1 MYSKHRTSNVLP
13 HPLDSPYFIATE
25 LQKAS
30 HITQNPQIKYL
41 KNSNPIHTMSH
52 TQYGTPILINSTRNS
67 VSTLKRID
75 LTSDNTF
82 KYDENWL
89 QQRIFETPALLPVNE
104 VDPIFG
110 PLIPVCRELM
120 TNVGPIDNIFIN
132 ELGML
137 TLVECKLW
145 RNPEARR
152 KVVGQIL
159 DYAQEFSRMSFD
171 DLSQR
176 IRQNTG
182 RSGNPL
188 FDIIAE
194 QTEDC
199 VEKDFTDSVIRNLRR
214 GRFLLLIVGD
224 GIRESVEQISEY
236 LQVHAHLNFTF
247 ALVEQA
253 LYSSSDDPDTILI
266 QPRVLAKTVEIERAV
281 VRIENNSIECAAPT
295 VERDKTVTTRSTKNS
310 RKSITEQYLFEEL
323 EQSAPETVA
332 ELSDLFEL
340 LKQRDFELAYGS
352 SGISVKTDKFNYI
365 SFRPDG
371 TIRNYGCGENTEG
384 AAYLEALSDLIPN
397 SYISEAKGGWR
408 SYVRHTDDTDV
419 HIKEVLAV
427 KEQWLS
433 LIEQTRYTFNQ

>member
-1 MYSKHRTSNVLP
+1 
-13 HPLDSPYFIATE
+13 
-25 LQKAS
+25 
-30 HITQNPQIKYL
+30 
-41 KNSNPIHTMSH
+41 MSH
-52 TQYGTPILINSTRNS
+52 TQYGTPILINNAQSR

-75 LTSDNTF
+75 LTSDTNF

-120 TNVGPIDNIFIN
+120 TNVGPIDNVFIN

-176 IRQNTG
+176 ISKNTG

-188 FDIIAE
+188 FDIISE

-199 VEKDFTDSVIRNLRR
+199 SEKDFTDSVIRNLRR

-236 LQVHAHLNFTF
+236 LQAHAHLNFTF

-253 LYSSSDDPDTILI
+253 LFCSDEDPDTILI

-281 VRIENNSIECAAPT
+281 VRIEGNSIECVAPAI
-295 VERDKTVTTRSTKNS
+295 EEAKAVTTRSANS
-310 RKSITEQYLFEEL
+310 RRKTITEQYFFEEL

-332 ELSDLFEL
+332 GLRDLFEL
-340 LKQRDFELAYGS
+340 LQQRDFELDYGS

-371 TIRNYGCGENTEG
+371 TIRNYGCGENPEG
-384 AAYLEALSDLIPN
+384 TVYLEALSDLIPD

-408 SYVRHTDDTDV
+408 SYVRHNDESDV
-419 HIKEVLAV
+419 HSKEILEV
-427 KEQWLS
+427 KDQWLS
-433 LIEQTRYTFNQ
+433 LIEETRYKKNQ